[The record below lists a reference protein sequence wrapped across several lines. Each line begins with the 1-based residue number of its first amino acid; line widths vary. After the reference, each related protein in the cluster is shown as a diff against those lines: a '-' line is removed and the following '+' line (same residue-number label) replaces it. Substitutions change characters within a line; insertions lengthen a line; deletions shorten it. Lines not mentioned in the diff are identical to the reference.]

1 MPMAINNN
9 NNTSRYNPNSSN
21 STLHEQGLPLIER
34 TITVSRTTI
43 RQRMRTLRNS
53 NSSNNNNIVS
63 CGHRRTTLRMGT
75 NMALNG
81 VVIIVMVIMGLG
93 MGMPFRQVL

>member
-1 MPMAINNN
+1 MPMAIN

-21 STLHEQGLPLIER
+21 STLHEQGLLLIER
-34 TITVSRTTI
+34 TITALRTTT
-43 RQRMRTLRNS
+43 RQRMRTLRN
-53 NSSNNNNIVS
+53 NSSSSSNIVS
-63 CGHRRTTLRMGT
+63 CGHRPTTLLMGT